1 MSHVFTYGSLM
12 FKTVWNLVAQGEY
25 EKSDATLANYIRRAV
40 INQEYPAVLP
50 QIDPAGV
57 DGILYFNVTDNDV
70 LRLDEFEGQFY
81 TRKQEQVMVEKNTPL
96 SAEVYVIKDRYRHI
110 VSENAW
116 DPVHFETTGINRF
129 IQNYTGFHQAW

>member
-12 FKTVWNLVAQGEY
+12 FETVWNLVAQGEY

-81 TRKQEQVMVEKNTPL
+81 TRKQEQVMVKNNTLL
-96 SAEVYVIKDRYRHI
+96 SAEVYVIKDHYRHI
-110 VSENAW
+110 VSENEW

-129 IQNYTGFHQAW
+129 IQNYAGFHQAW

>member
-12 FKTVWNLVAQGEY
+12 FETVWNLVAQGEY

-40 INQEYPAVLP
+40 ISEAYPAVFR
-50 QIDPAGV
+50 QIDSAGV
-57 DGILYFNVTDNDV
+57 DGILYFNVTDKDI

-81 TRKQEQVMVEKNTPL
+81 TRKQEQVMVENNTLLP
-96 SAEVYVIKDRYRHI
+96 AEVYVIKDHYRHI
-110 VSENAW
+110 VSENEW

-129 IQNYTGFHQAW
+129 IQNYAGFHQAW